1 MLHGWLLLADGFEV
15 TEALGTLDL
24 LRRTHQIDVKT
35 VSISDAQAVLSS
47 CGVSVLADRVMKEIN
62 PADGDFLILP
72 GGKVGVDNL
81 GASKI
86 VRVMALDYFQKGKGV
101 FAICAAPSILGELGI
116 LDGKK
121 YTCFPGFQRGNG
133 TYIDTGAIR
142 DENVITGHSMAYS
155 LDFGSEI
162 IVYLLGEEALKRI
175 EPGTKGL
182 A

>member
-1 MLHGWLLLADGFEV
+1 MIHGWLLLADGFEV

-24 LRRTHQIDVKT
+24 LRRTREIDVKT
-35 VSISDAQAVLSS
+35 VSISDSRAVLSS
-47 CGVSVLADRVMKEIN
+47 CGVPVLADLTMKDIQREE
-62 PADGDFLILP
+62 GDFVILP

-81 GASKI
+81 GASQE
-86 VRVMALDYFQKGKGV
+86 VRDLALSYFKAGKGV

-116 LDGKK
+116 LDGKT
-121 YTCFPGFQRGNG
+121 YTCFPGFQKGNG
-133 TYIDTGAIR
+133 HYVDTGAIR
-142 DENVITGHSMAYS
+142 DGNLITGHSMAYS